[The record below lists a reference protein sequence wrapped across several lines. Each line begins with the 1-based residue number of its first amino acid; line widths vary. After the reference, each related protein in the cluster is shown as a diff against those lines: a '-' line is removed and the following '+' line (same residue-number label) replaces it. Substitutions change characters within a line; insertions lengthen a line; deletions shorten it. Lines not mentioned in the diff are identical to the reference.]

1 MGENFVASIGN
12 DKLQIAG
19 SMLALIHLRKYMG
32 CPEGEQA
39 HYFYKYL
46 VLSHHYAIGYD
57 IE

>member
-12 DKLQIAG
+12 DILQIAG
-19 SMLALIHLRKYMG
+19 SMLALAQLRKSMG

-39 HYFYKYL
+39 HNFFKYL
-46 VLSHHYAIGYD
+46 VLSHHYATGYG